1 VAEQI
6 PEHCDLCAERLDV
19 VGTRWRQAML
29 APDNEQEPIRA
40 HAHAVCLAMAAASP
54 SAPDTYEGF
63 LEVLCTTW
71 TGRRWPPGVKP
82 VRADE
87 PLVELLRRQRYTAT
101 ESMCCEV
108 AVHQRAERC
117 PCWVPVYSG
126 KQARPRRG
134 LCLVGGVGT
143 GKSTAAGAV
152 VRRLVLA
159 HGLTA
164 RWVPLGSWLVESALA
179 RRRDDVAPPTP
190 ATLAEAELLV
200 LDDVGSSGELAG
212 PARELL
218 EDLVGRVYDADR
230 LLVFTSNVPP
240 GELGPMVGPRIS
252 SRLHALAE
260 VIRLVGAD
268 RRRAAA

>member
-1 VAEQI
+1 MAEQI

-126 KQARPRRG
+126 KQAPPRPG
-134 LCLVGGVGT
+134 LCDTRAERCADCACRPDSPEAQSYRDGVDRGMASSLDGVFDLAQRATPFFCHEGMRRIRGWYHPRSGRWLPQDSAHDYAPPMVGGVPFRRDGRP
-143 GKSTAAGAV
+143 ALVCAGWDSI
-152 VRRLVLA
+152 RR
-159 HGLTA
+159 
-164 RWVPLGSWLVESALA
+164 ALDA
-179 RRRDDVAPPTP
+179 RRHTAD
-190 ATLAEAELLV
+190 ATATAQGEAHE
-200 LDDVGSSGELAG
+200 
-212 PARELL
+212 
-218 EDLVGRVYDADR
+218 
-230 LLVFTSNVPP
+230 
-240 GELGPMVGPRIS
+240 
-252 SRLHALAE
+252 
-260 VIRLVGAD
+260 
-268 RRRAAA
+268 